1 MKNPTPVQ
9 TSLVQAVEQVIPQ
22 KCRKLQKISPPPSQ
36 TAQTSS
42 DTAET
47 RFKEKI
53 IPLLH
58 KKMESYHFTIAQLTY
73 NMGKLG
79 GKTIPINDI
88 VKKQCQCLFS

>member
-58 KKMESYHFTIAQLTY
+58 KK
-73 NMGKLG
+73 NGKLPFHHCTAHLQH
-79 GKTIPINDI
+79 GKAGR
-88 VKKQCQCLFS
+88 